1 MLDSSLSLTL
11 YSLSRLS
18 YHRHVKILTS
28 AQMRE
33 VDRMTT
39 ERYGIPGLQLM
50 ENAAIAVV
58 DSIESK
64 LGGLEGKRS
73 IVLCGKGNNGGDGAA
88 AARHLH
94 LRGARID
101 LILLG
106 KLEDTRGDA
115 RRNFELA
122 HAISSGQPDRFIFVE
137 AHSQQEFDRIT
148 QCLLPSDEPGF
159 WAFTEGTDVARATP
173 FPIPMPPGVHYDL
186 AVDAIF
192 GTGLARPASG
202 LFERAIDFLAKSR
215 SHGIPV
221 VSVDIP
227 SGIASDSPDLIG
239 PAVQAD
245 LTVTFTAPKPA
256 SVLPPACHYGGDLI
270 VSSIGSP
277 QDLIEEAASSLNLA
291 EPRMIET
298 WLAGSRRGP
307 DANKGDVGKV
317 LIVAGSRGKTGAAC
331 LSGLAAL
338 RSGTG
343 LVTVATAA
351 SSQPVVASQ
360 LAIECMTEPLPETES
375 GSVSLDALA
384 SVIDLANQRDV
395 LAVGPG
401 LGASNDSTR
410 ELVRGMVLNRSVPL
424 VLDADGLN
432 SLAPWDQSLKGTAD
446 LPIIL
451 TPHPGEMARLTGKT
465 IPEVVRGRV
474 EIARQFAK
482 EHSVIV
488 VLKGSRTIV
497 AATDGQVY
505 INPTGNSG
513 MATGGTGDV
522 LTGIIAGLLAQKPD
536 DPLGAVIIA
545 VYIHGLAGDI
555 AAGRVGT
562 RAMIAS
568 DIIDNLGEAFI
579 QAGGLQERPSR

>member
-1 MLDSSLSLTL
+1 
-11 YSLSRLS
+11 
-18 YHRHVKILTS
+18 VKVLTS

-33 VDRMTT
+33 VDRLTT

-58 DSIESK
+58 DSIEK
-64 LGGLEGKRS
+64 RLGGLEGKRGLV
-73 IVLCGKGNNGGDGAA
+73 ICGKGNNGGDGAA
-88 AARHLH
+88 AARHFQ

-122 HAISSGQPDRFIFVE
+122 RAISSGQRDRFIFVE
-137 AHSQQEFDRIT
+137 TPDEDEFDQIT
-148 QCLLPSDEPGF
+148 LPLLPGDEPAF
-159 WAFTEGTDVARATP
+159 WAFTKGINIARATP
-173 FPIPMPPGVHYDL
+173 YPIPMPPTPGVNYDF
-186 AVDAIF
+186 AIDAIF

-202 LFERAIDFLAKSR
+202 LFERAIDFLAKAR

-227 SGIASDSPDLIG
+227 SGIASDSPNLIG
-239 PAVQAD
+239 PAVRAD
-245 LTVTFTAPKPA
+245 LTVTLTAPKPA

-277 QDLIEEAASSLNLA
+277 DQLIEEAGSNLDLV
-291 EPRMIET
+291 EPRMIES
-298 WLAGSRRGP
+298 WLARSRRGP

-331 LSGLAAL
+331 LSGLSAM

-360 LAIECMTEPLPETES
+360 IAVECMTEPLPETGS
-375 GSVSLDALA
+375 GSVSLEALHD
-384 SVIDLANQRDV
+384 VLQLAGQRDV
-395 LAVGPG
+395 LAIGPG
-401 LGASNDSTR
+401 LGASSDSTR
-410 ELVRGMVLNRSVPL
+410 ELVRGIVLNRSVPL
-424 VLDADGLN
+424 VIDADGLN
-432 SLAPWDQSLKGTAD
+432 SLAPWPESLKGTPD
-446 LPIIL
+446 LPMIL
-451 TPHPGEMARLTGKT
+451 TPHPGEMARLTGET
-465 IPEVVRGRV
+465 IPRVVSSRV
-474 EIARQFAK
+474 EIARRFAVQ
-482 EHSVIV
+482 HSVIL

-505 INPTGNSG
+505 VSPTGNSG

-522 LTGIIAGLLAQKPD
+522 LTGIIAGLLAQKPED
-536 DPLGAVIIA
+536 HLGATITA

-555 AAGRVGT
+555 AARRLGT

-568 DIIDNLGEAFI
+568 DIIAALGEAFI
-579 QAGGLQERPSR
+579 QAGGPQERPSQ